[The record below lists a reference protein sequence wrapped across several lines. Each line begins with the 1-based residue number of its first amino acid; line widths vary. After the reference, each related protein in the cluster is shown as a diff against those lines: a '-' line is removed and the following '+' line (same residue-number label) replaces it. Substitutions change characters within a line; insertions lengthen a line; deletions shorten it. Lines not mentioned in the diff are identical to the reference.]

1 MQQETFQRMLDEYK
15 ELTEKTTKCRNFILN
30 KEEFE
35 KIDMLNRDLLI
46 AQLKAMETYL
56 SLLSIRLGVNGKVAE
71 EADSE
76 ESVKKENT
84 EAPAQE
90 DSPIETINESK

>member
-35 KIDMLNRDLLI
+35 QVDMLNRDLLI

-56 SLLSIRLGVNGKVAE
+56 SLLSIRLGVNGKVE
-71 EADSE
+71 EVDSE
-76 ESVKKENT
+76 QESVDKENT

-90 DSPIETINESK
+90 DSSAETIAESK